1 MRTIIA
7 RHLDKV
13 MEDFSENEIIEN
25 IEQTNSWAKVE
36 SVFKLMNTGRMMKV
50 RFQTTE
56 MAERAVRDGL
66 IVIY

>member
-1 MRTIIA
+1 MTTIII

-25 IEQTNSWAKVE
+25 MEQTNSWTKVE
-36 SVFKLMNTGRMMKV
+36 SVFKLMNTGRILKV

-56 MAERAVRDGL
+56 MAERVDM
-66 IVIY
+66 